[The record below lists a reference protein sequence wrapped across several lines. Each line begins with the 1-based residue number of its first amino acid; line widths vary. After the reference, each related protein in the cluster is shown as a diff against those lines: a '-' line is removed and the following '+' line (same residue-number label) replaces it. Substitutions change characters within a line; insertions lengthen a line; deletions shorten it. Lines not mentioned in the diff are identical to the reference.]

1 MSWLQRLRDSLAKTR
16 TALGDRIAQAL
27 GRPSK
32 EFLEDLEAA
41 LIQSDVG
48 VPTTQRILEQLAK
61 RRDAADPA
69 ARVAALRDIMVEVLG
84 PPSPLR
90 LDPPPAAI
98 LVLGVNGV
106 GKTTTIGKLAYRLR
120 HDGRSVLL
128 AAADTFRAAAID
140 QLAVWAQRVGCELV
154 SHRPGA
160 DPAAV
165 VFDAAA
171 AVKARGVAVMIA
183 DTAGRLHTK
192 APLIEELKKIDRV
205 LTRELPTAPLE
216 RLLVLD
222 ATLGQNGVAQ
232 AQVFTQ
238 AVAVTGVVLAK
249 LDGSAKGGVVLA
261 VASELHLPVKLVGI
275 GEGVE
280 DLQEFD
286 SQQFVDALLP
296 PLGYDS

>member
-1 MSWLQRLRDSLAKTR
+1 MSWLERLRDGLAKTR
-16 TALGDRIAQAL
+16 AALGERIAQAL
-27 GRPSK
+27 GKSSK

-48 VPTTQRILEQLAK
+48 VPTTQRILEQLTR
-61 RRDAADPA
+61 RRDAADPV
-69 ARVAALRDIMVEVLG
+69 ARMAVLREIMVDVLG

-90 LDPPPAAI
+90 LDPPPAAV

-106 GKTTTIGKLAYRLR
+106 GKTTTIGKLAYRL
-120 HDGRSVLL
+120 HQGGRSVLL

-140 QLAVWAQRVGCELV
+140 QLTVWAQRVGAELV

-171 AVKARGVAVMIA
+171 AVKARGIAVMIA

-192 APLIEELKKIDRV
+192 APLIDELKKIDRV
-205 LTRELPTAPLE
+205 LTRELPTAPIE

-232 AQVFTQ
+232 AQVFRQ

-275 GEGVE
+275 GERVE

-286 SQQFVDALLP
+286 PHQFVDALLP
-296 PLGYDS
+296 PFG

>member
-1 MSWLQRLRDSLAKTR
+1 MSWLERLRDGLARTR

-27 GRPSK
+27 GKSSK
-32 EFLEDLEAA
+32 EFQEDLEAA

-48 VPTTQRILEQLAK
+48 VATTQRILQQLAQ
-61 RRDAADPA
+61 RRDATDPA
-69 ARVAALRDIMVEVLG
+69 GRVAVLREIMVDLLG

-90 LDPPPAAI
+90 LDPPPAAV

-120 HDGRSVLL
+120 HEGRSVLL

-140 QLAVWAQRVGCELV
+140 QLTVWAQRVGCELV

-171 AVKARGVAVMIA
+171 AVKARGIAVMIA

-192 APLIEELKKIDRV
+192 APLMDELKKIDRV
-205 LTRELPTAPLE
+205 LTRELPAAPIE

-222 ATLGQNGVAQ
+222 ATLGQNGVVQ

-286 SQQFVDALLP
+286 PQQFVDALLP
-296 PLGYDS
+296 PFG

>member
-1 MSWLQRLRDSLAKTR
+1 MSWLERLRDGLARTR

-27 GRPSK
+27 GKSSK
-32 EFLEDLEAA
+32 EFQEDLEAA

-48 VPTTQRILEQLAK
+48 VATTQRILQQLAQ
-61 RRDAADPA
+61 RRDATDPA
-69 ARVAALRDIMVEVLG
+69 GRVAVLREIMVDLLG

-90 LDPPPAAI
+90 LDPPPAAV

-120 HDGRSVLL
+120 HEGRSVLL

-140 QLAVWAQRVGCELV
+140 QLTVWAQRVGCELV
-154 SHRPGA
+154 SHKPGA

-171 AVKARGVAVMIA
+171 AIKARGIAVMIA

-192 APLIEELKKIDRV
+192 APLIDELKKIDRV
-205 LTRELPTAPLE
+205 LTRELPAAPIE

-222 ATLGQNGVAQ
+222 ATLGQNGVVQ

-275 GEGVE
+275 GEGME
-280 DLQEFD
+280 DLQEFNPR
-286 SQQFVDALLP
+286 QFVDAILP
-296 PLGYDS
+296 PFG

>member
-1 MSWLQRLRDSLAKTR
+1 MSWLDRLRDGLAKTR

-27 GRPSK
+27 GKSSK

-48 VPTTQRILEQLAK
+48 VATTQRILHQLAQ
-61 RRDAADPA
+61 RRDATDPA
-69 ARVAALRDIMVEVLG
+69 ARVAALREIMVDILG

-90 LDPPPAAI
+90 LDPPPAAV

-120 HDGRSVLL
+120 HEGRSVLL

-140 QLAVWAQRVGCELV
+140 QLTIWAQRVGCELV

-171 AVKARGVAVMIA
+171 AVKARGIAVMIA

-192 APLIEELKKIDRV
+192 APLMEELKKIDRV
-205 LTRELPTAPLE
+205 LTRELPGAPVE

-232 AQVFTQ
+232 TRVFTQ

-275 GEGVE
+275 GEGVD

-286 SQQFVDALLP
+286 SQRFVDALLP
-296 PLGYDS
+296 PLG

>member
-1 MSWLQRLRDSLAKTR
+1 MSWLERLRDGLAKTR
-16 TALGDRIAQAL
+16 MALGERIAQAL
-27 GRPSK
+27 GKSSK

-48 VPTTQRILEQLAK
+48 VATTQRILQQLAK
-61 RRDAADPA
+61 RRDAMDPA
-69 ARVAALRDIMVEVLG
+69 ARVAVLREIMVDILG
-84 PPSPLR
+84 PPSPLT
-90 LDPPPAAI
+90 LDPPPAAV

-106 GKTTTIGKLAYRLR
+106 GKTTTIGKLAYRL
-120 HDGRSVLL
+120 HHEGRSVLL

-140 QLAVWAQRVGCELV
+140 QLAVWAQRVGAELV

-171 AVKARGVAVMIA
+171 AVKARGIAVMIA

-205 LTRELPTAPLE
+205 LTRELAAAPIE

-222 ATLGQNGVAQ
+222 ATLGQNGVTQ

-249 LDGSAKGGVVLA
+249 IDGSAKGGVVLA

-286 SQQFVDALLP
+286 PRQFVDALLP
-296 PLGYDS
+296 PLG

>member
-1 MSWLQRLRDSLAKTR
+1 MSWLERLRDGLAKTR
-16 TALGDRIAQAL
+16 AALGERIAQAL
-27 GRPSK
+27 GKSSK
-32 EFLEDLEAA
+32 EFLEDLDAA

-48 VPTTQRILEQLAK
+48 VATTQRILQQLAK
-61 RRDAADPA
+61 RRDATDPA
-69 ARVAALRDIMVEVLG
+69 ARVAVLREILVDILG
-84 PPSPLR
+84 PASPLT
-90 LDPPPAAI
+90 LDPPPAAV

-106 GKTTTIGKLAYRLR
+106 GKTTTIGKLAYRL
-120 HDGRSVLL
+120 HHEGRSVLL

-140 QLAVWAQRVGCELV
+140 QLMVWAQRVGAELV

-171 AVKARGVAVMIA
+171 AVKARGIAVLIA

-192 APLIEELKKIDRV
+192 APLIDELKKIDRV
-205 LTRELPTAPLE
+205 LTRELPAAPIE

-222 ATLGQNGVAQ
+222 ATLGQNGVTQ

-286 SQQFVDALLP
+286 PRQFVDALLP
-296 PLGYDS
+296 PLG

>member
-1 MSWLQRLRDSLAKTR
+1 MSWLERLRDGLAKTR

-27 GRPSK
+27 GKSSK

-48 VPTTQRILEQLAK
+48 VATTQRILQQFAK
-61 RRDAADPA
+61 RRETTDPA
-69 ARVAALRDIMVEVLG
+69 ARSAALREIMVDILG

-106 GKTTTIGKLAYRLR
+106 GKTTTIGKLAHRLQ
-120 HDGRSVLL
+120 HGGRSVLL

-140 QLAVWAQRVGCELV
+140 QLTVWAQRVGCELV

-165 VFDAAA
+165 VFDAAM
-171 AVKARGVAVMIA
+171 AVKARGIAVMIA

-205 LTRELPTAPLE
+205 LTRELPAAPIE

-238 AVAVTGVVLAK
+238 AVAVTGVMLAK

-261 VASELHLPVKLVGI
+261 VASELHLPVKLIGI
-275 GEGVE
+275 GEAME

-286 SQQFVDALLP
+286 SHQFVAALLP
-296 PLGYDS
+296 PFE

>member
-1 MSWLQRLRDSLAKTR
+1 M
-16 TALGDRIAQAL
+16 ALGDRIAQAL
-27 GRPSK
+27 GKSSK
-32 EFLEDLEAA
+32 EFQEDLEAA

-48 VPTTQRILEQLAK
+48 VATTQRILQQLAQ
-61 RRDAADPA
+61 RRDATDPA
-69 ARVAALRDIMVEVLG
+69 GRVAVLREIMVDLLG

-90 LDPPPAAI
+90 LDPPPAAV

-120 HDGRSVLL
+120 HEGRSVLL

-140 QLAVWAQRVGCELV
+140 QLTVWAQRVGCELV

-171 AVKARGVAVMIA
+171 AVKARGIAVMIA

-192 APLIEELKKIDRV
+192 APLMDELKKIDRV
-205 LTRELPTAPLE
+205 LTRELPAAPIE

-222 ATLGQNGVAQ
+222 ATLGQNGVVQ

-286 SQQFVDALLP
+286 PQQFVDALLP
-296 PLGYDS
+296 PFG

>member
-1 MSWLQRLRDSLAKTR
+1 MSWLERLRDGLAKTR

-27 GRPSK
+27 GKSSK
-32 EFLEDLEAA
+32 EFQENLEAA

-48 VPTTQRILEQLAK
+48 VATTQRILQQLA
-61 RRDAADPA
+61 RCRDATDPA
-69 ARVAALRDIMVEVLG
+69 ARVAALREIMVDILG

-90 LDPPPAAI
+90 LDPPPAAV

-106 GKTTTIGKLAYRLR
+106 GKTTTIGKLAYRLHR
-120 HDGRSVLL
+120 EGRSVLL

-140 QLAVWAQRVGCELV
+140 QLTIWAQRAGCELV

-171 AVKARGVAVMIA
+171 AVKARGIAVMIA

-205 LTRELPTAPLE
+205 LTRELPAAPIE

-222 ATLGQNGVAQ
+222 ASLGQNGLAQ
-232 AQVFTQ
+232 AHVFTQ
-238 AVAVTGVVLAK
+238 AVPVTGVVLAK

-275 GEGVE
+275 GEGVD

-286 SQQFVDALLP
+286 SQRFVDALLP
-296 PLGYDS
+296 PLG

>member
-1 MSWLQRLRDSLAKTR
+1 MSLLERLRDGLAKTR
-16 TALGDRIAQAL
+16 AALGDRIAQAL
-27 GRPSK
+27 GKSSK
-32 EFLEDLEAA
+32 EFLEDLEAV

-48 VPTTQRILEQLAK
+48 VPTTQGILQQLAK
-61 RRDAADPA
+61 RRDITTPA
-69 ARVAALRDIMVEVLG
+69 ARVAVLREIMVDVLG
-84 PPSPLR
+84 PPSRLR
-90 LDPPPAAI
+90 LNPPPAAV

-106 GKTTTIGKLAYRLR
+106 GKTTTIGKLAYRL
-120 HDGRSVLL
+120 HHEGRSVLL

-140 QLAVWAQRVGCELV
+140 QLTVWAQRVGAEIV
-154 SHRPGA
+154 NHRPGA

-171 AVKARGVAVMIA
+171 AVKARGIAVMIA

-205 LTRELPTAPLE
+205 LTRELPAAPIE

-286 SQQFVDALLP
+286 PRQFVDALLP
-296 PLGYDS
+296 SH

>member
-1 MSWLQRLRDSLAKTR
+1 MSWLDRLRDGLAKTR

-27 GRPSK
+27 GKSSK
-32 EFLEDLEAA
+32 EFQENLEAA

-48 VPTTQRILEQLAK
+48 VATTQRILQQLA
-61 RRDAADPA
+61 RCRDATDPA
-69 ARVAALRDIMVEVLG
+69 ARVAALREIMVDILG

-90 LDPPPAAI
+90 LDPPPAAV

-120 HDGRSVLL
+120 REGRSVLL

-140 QLAVWAQRVGCELV
+140 QLTIWAQRAGCELV

-171 AVKARGVAVMIA
+171 AVKARGIAVMIA

-205 LTRELPTAPLE
+205 LTRELPAAPIE

-222 ATLGQNGVAQ
+222 ASLGQNGLAQ

-238 AVAVTGVVLAK
+238 AVPLTGVVLAK

-275 GEGVE
+275 GEGIE
-280 DLQEFD
+280 DLQEFNP
-286 SQQFVDALLP
+286 QQFVDAILP
-296 PLGYDS
+296 PLG

>member
-1 MSWLQRLRDSLAKTR
+1 MV
-16 TALGDRIAQAL
+16 
-27 GRPSK
+27 
-32 EFLEDLEAA
+32 DL
-41 LIQSDVG
+41 
-48 VPTTQRILEQLAK
+48 
-61 RRDAADPA
+61 
-69 ARVAALRDIMVEVLG
+69 LG

-90 LDPPPAAI
+90 LDPPPAAV

-120 HDGRSVLL
+120 HEGRSVLL

-140 QLAVWAQRVGCELV
+140 QLTVWAQRVGCELV
-154 SHRPGA
+154 SHMPGA

-171 AVKARGVAVMIA
+171 AVKARGIAVMIA

-192 APLIEELKKIDRV
+192 APLIDELKKIDRV
-205 LTRELPTAPLE
+205 LTRELPTAPIE

-238 AVAVTGVVLAK
+238 AVPVTGVVLAK

-286 SQQFVDALLP
+286 PQQFVDALLP
-296 PLGYDS
+296 PFG

>member
-1 MSWLQRLRDSLAKTR
+1 M
-16 TALGDRIAQAL
+16 ALDDRIAQAL
-27 GRPSK
+27 GKSSK
-32 EFLEDLEAA
+32 EFQEDLEAA

-48 VPTTQRILEQLAK
+48 VATTQRILQQLAQ
-61 RRDAADPA
+61 RRDATDPA
-69 ARVAALRDIMVEVLG
+69 GRVAVLREIMVDLLG

-90 LDPPPAAI
+90 LDPPPAAV

-120 HDGRSVLL
+120 HEGRSVLL

-140 QLAVWAQRVGCELV
+140 QLTVWAQRVGCELV

-171 AVKARGVAVMIA
+171 AVKARGIAVMIA

-192 APLIEELKKIDRV
+192 APLIDELKKIDRV
-205 LTRELPTAPLE
+205 LTRELPAAPIE

-238 AVAVTGVVLAK
+238 AVDVTGVVLAK

-286 SQQFVDALLP
+286 PQQFVDALLP
-296 PLGYDS
+296 PFG